1 MVERPCE
8 ICGKVVP
15 MRAINQKYCTDCA
28 DELRMQRQ
36 REYVKRWAAKQDR
49 EPMSATLVC
58 TICGKTTERKAARQK
73 YCPECAA
80 KEKARRQHE
89 RAMALKKP
97 TPTRRE
103 ACEMCGKIIE
113 MTFPNQKYCPECAAS
128 ITYTRRKKLNR
139 EERELEVML
148 QNRRKKQEES
158 KRNMVHIVDAA
169 RAAGMTYG
177 QYTAMMRMKEN

>member
-1 MVERPCE
+1 MVEKPCAVCGKVVQMRAVSDKYCRECAEVEHKRRNSIYRKNYYEKHVTPMSKTLKCE
-8 ICGKVVP
+8 ICG
-15 MRAINQKYCTDCA
+15 M
-28 DELRMQRQ
+28 
-36 REYVKRWAAKQDR
+36 
-49 EPMSATLVC
+49 
-58 TICGKTTERKAARQK
+58 TTERKAARQK

-177 QYTAMMRMKEN
+177 QYTAMLRMKEK